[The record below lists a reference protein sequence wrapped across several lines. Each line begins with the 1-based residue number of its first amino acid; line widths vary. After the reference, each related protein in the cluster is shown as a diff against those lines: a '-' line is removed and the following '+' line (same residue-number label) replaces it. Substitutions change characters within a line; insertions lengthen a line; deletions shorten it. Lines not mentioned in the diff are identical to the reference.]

1 MVKYKDYYATLGVP
15 RNASEKEV
23 KSAYRKLARQYHP
36 DANPGDKSAE
46 EKFKE
51 ITEAYEV
58 LKDSEKR
65 KRYDMLGSNW
75 KAGSEFRPPP
85 DMGGFTFD
93 FGGLGD
99 LGRGSAFSDFFDMLF
114 GAPFGGGPAGA
125 RGPFPGGARA
135 ARGYDQEAD
144 VELSVED
151 LARGATRMLT
161 ISQPGAKTKTLEVKI
176 PAGVRPGSRVRVP
189 GEGGLPGAGGSRG
202 DLFLRVKVK
211 PHPLYVVEADN
222 IISEVQISPALA
234 ALGGETTVDTL
245 DGHVTITVPAASQS
259 GRLLRLRGKGLP
271 RLKQEGRG
279 DQLIRLKITVP
290 TVLTAEERA
299 LYEKLAEIEK
309 DKKKARTG
317 S

>member
-1 MVKYKDYYATLGVP
+1 LVKYKDYYATLGVP
-15 RNASEKEV
+15 RNASEKEI
-23 KSAYRKLARQYHP
+23 KAAYRKLARQHHP
-36 DANPGDKSAE
+36 DANPGDKGAE

-51 ITEAYEV
+51 VTEAYEV
-58 LKDSEKR
+58 LKDPEKR

-75 KAGSEFRPPP
+75 KAGSDFRPPP

-99 LGRGSAFSDFFDMLF
+99 LGRGGGFSDFFDMLF
-114 GAPFGGGPAGA
+114 GAPFGGAAGA
-125 RGPFPGGARA
+125 RGPFGGARA
-135 ARGYDQEAD
+135 ARGYDQEAE

-151 LARGATRMLT
+151 LARGATRTLT
-161 ISQPGAKTKTLEVKI
+161 ISAPGAKPKTLEVKI

-189 GEGGLPGAGGSRG
+189 GEGAVSPAGGPRG

-211 PHPLYVVEADN
+211 PHARYVVEADN
-222 IISEVQISPALA
+222 VVSEAQISPALA
-234 ALGGETTVDTL
+234 ALGGEASVETL
-245 DGHVTITVPAASQS
+245 DGPVRITVPAGSQS

-279 DQLIRLKITVP
+279 DQLIRLKIVVP
-290 TVLTAEERA
+290 TVLSPEERE
-299 LYEKLAEIEK
+299 LYEKLAELE
-309 DKKKARTG
+309 KARGKARAG